1 MQSQRT
7 RRIPQSIHS
16 YIQIHSF
23 FQGET
28 FRSCITFF
36 YFPTALKKLQRKELK
51 NLEPKSYDSY
61 KIPLLFQTYIDHI
74 PTLSSFLLLLYHF
87 KKCTKRRIL
96 DGGRREKQY
105 YAVLRFSFLHNNSKD
120 INYDFLQQIYT
131 VELIYYVP
139 TIVGLSFVMS
149 QI

>member
-74 PTLSSFLLLLYHF
+74 PTLSSFLLEVAYISNHNFHMPIQLKKIVNILHPIWKLIFLF
-87 KKCTKRRIL
+87 KWDGSKETQSQVRAFFRI
-96 DGGRREKQY
+96 
-105 YAVLRFSFLHNNSKD
+105 F
-120 INYDFLQQIYT
+120 
-131 VELIYYVP
+131 
-139 TIVGLSFVMS
+139 
-149 QI
+149 